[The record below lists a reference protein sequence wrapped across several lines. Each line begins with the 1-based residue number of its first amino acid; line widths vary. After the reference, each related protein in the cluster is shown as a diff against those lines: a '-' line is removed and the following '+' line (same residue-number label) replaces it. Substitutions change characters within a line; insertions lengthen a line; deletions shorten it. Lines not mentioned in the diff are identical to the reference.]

1 MVKRQRGSAVY
12 PQFKGVGA
20 FPNKQK
26 CAGYIPEHCLPI
38 CKKRKERIKFM
49 RDLEKLC
56 IQPKY
61 NYCTGEERFTFIKL
75 PKCLV
80 EDEGFV
86 KLSMD
91 AKLLYAFFL
100 DRVSLSIKNGQI
112 DNQGRVFIYY
122 SIKNICE
129 DLNCGTQKACKLLDE
144 LEKVGALE
152 RKRQGLGRPNKL

>member
-1 MVKRQRGSAVY
+1 MCCFCCLLLLNLMTLSGGRLLCTDRSGTET
-12 PQFKGVGA
+12 

-26 CAGYIPEHCLPI
+26 CAGYIPGHCLPI

-49 RDLEKLC
+49 RDLEKVC

-61 NYCTGEERFTFIKL
+61 NYCIGEEHFTFIKL

-80 EDEGFV
+80 ENECFIE
-86 KLSMD
+86 LSMD

-100 DRVSLSIKNGQI
+100 DRVSLSIKNGWI

-122 SIKNICE
+122 SI
-129 DLNCGTQKACKLLDE
+129 TQLSH
-144 LEKVGALE
+144 
-152 RKRQGLGRPNKL
+152 RKIWYKHLIFKQNN

>member
-1 MVKRQRGSAVY
+1 
-12 PQFKGVGA
+12 
-20 FPNKQK
+20 
-26 CAGYIPEHCLPI
+26 
-38 CKKRKERIKFM
+38 M
-49 RDLEKLC
+49 RDLEKVC

-80 EDEGFV
+80 ENECFIE
-86 KLSMD
+86 LSMD

-100 DRVSLSIKNGQI
+100 DRVSLSIKNGWI

-152 RKRQGLGRPNKL
+152 RKRQGLGRRMLSRLVDTFFSRTSWTMLLYAENHSISVA

>member
-1 MVKRQRGSAVY
+1 MALTWLCGLSAVQGDWGI
-12 PQFKGVGA
+12 PQQAK
-20 FPNKQK
+20 
-26 CAGYIPEHCLPI
+26 
-38 CKKRKERIKFM
+38 
-49 RDLEKLC
+49 RDLEKVC

-80 EDEGFV
+80 ENECFIE
-86 KLSMD
+86 LSMD

-100 DRVSLSIKNGQI
+100 DRVSLSIKNGWI
-112 DNQGRVFIYY
+112 DDQGRVFIYY

-152 RKRQGLGRPNKL
+152 RKRQGLGRPNKVQKYKNLY

>member
-1 MVKRQRGSAVY
+1 
-12 PQFKGVGA
+12 
-20 FPNKQK
+20 
-26 CAGYIPEHCLPI
+26 
-38 CKKRKERIKFM
+38 M
-49 RDLEKLC
+49 RDLEKVC

-80 EDEGFV
+80 ENECFIE
-86 KLSMD
+86 LSMD

-100 DRVSLSIKNGQI
+100 ERVSLSIKNGWI

-144 LEKVGALE
+144 LEKVWW
-152 RKRQGLGRPNKL
+152 

>member
-1 MVKRQRGSAVY
+1 MVFLKRIHSVNMALRVIRSSRGLGCKTS
-12 PQFKGVGA
+12 GGRLL
-20 FPNKQK
+20 
-26 CAGYIPEHCLPI
+26 CTDRSGTETLPI

-49 RDLEKLC
+49 RDLEKVC

-86 KLSMD
+86 ELSMD

-100 DRVSLSIKNGQI
+100 DRVSLSIKNGWI
-112 DNQGRVFIYY
+112 DNQPREGVY
-122 SIKNICE
+122 
-129 DLNCGTQKACKLLDE
+129 LLFNKKYLRGFE
-144 LEKVGALE
+144 LWNSKGMQVIG
-152 RKRQGLGRPNKL
+152 